1 MNVPNFLI
9 ATNVNMLMQYKRRLD
24 GIEVSKHNA
33 SVPQQN
39 LLDHTGK
46 RKCKKNK
53 HFRACEIWEN
63 A

>member
-1 MNVPNFLI
+1 
-9 ATNVNMLMQYKRRLD
+9 MLMQYKRRLD

-46 RKCKKNK
+46 RKCKKNTLEHVK
-53 HFRACEIWEN
+53 SGKMHESSFLN
-63 A
+63 SF